1 MDEAVFAWLVGAEL
15 TGEASGVEPAGSDG
29 ATSGA
34 SEVGP
39 TSLEAASTVRPGEVS
54 QSLSSEQA
62 APEDSGVR
70 AKAKS
75 GHSPSARALVNASD
89 TVARMASMAATAP
102 PTTLRSRVLAS
113 AATMRVPT
121 PPTSEPSGRRPPP
134 VAIEIAGPNPMRLTS
149 PNEIVGRMHQAA
161 STETARQARIDSL
174 HATGGPEDAATTR
187 ALALLLEQIAPF
199 FDFEIVLVS
208 AVHGERTV
216 HRVHRGFPPE
226 LGAMDVV
233 PRELSF
239 CTHTVSA
246 GEPFVVENTLSEAFF
261 RSSVLAQRL
270 GARAYMGV
278 PLFSDEVALGALC
291 AISGRPQ
298 TIREEDVAFLGRFA
312 EVVQAFVLHDA
323 GALAALV
330 SASPAAAG
338 AERIVYSPAFFR
350 DLVSAEATRSKQAGR
365 PAARV
370 ARLAAPTPPADLVPA
385 NVVAS
390 VDGPN
395 VLVLVPERYPDA
407 DGLVARLRAAGAQID
422 GA

>member
-1 MDEAVFAWLVGAEL
+1 MSAAEDRIDEAVFAWL
-15 TGEASGVEPAGSDG
+15 TGEASGVEP
-29 ATSGA
+29 TSGA
-34 SEVGP
+34 SEAGP
-39 TSLEAASTVRPGEVS
+39 SSLEAASTIRPGEAS
-54 QSLSSEQA
+54 QPP
-62 APEDSGVR
+62 PEDSGVR

-75 GHSPSARALVNASD
+75 GHSPSARALINASD
-89 TVARMASMAATAP
+89 TVARMASMTATAP

-113 AATMRVPT
+113 ATVRVPT
-121 PPTSEPSGRRPPP
+121 PPAHTSARRPPP
-134 VAIEIAGPNPMRLTS
+134 VAIEIAGPTPMRLTS
-149 PNEIVGRMHQAA
+149 PNELLGRMHATNQG
-161 STETARQARIDSL
+161 EGARQARIDAL
-174 HATGGPEDAATTR
+174 HATGGPEDAATSR

-278 PLFSDEVALGALC
+278 PLFSDDIALGALC

-323 GALAALV
+323 SALAARV
-330 SASPAAAG
+330 GTTSAAG
-338 AERIVYSPAFFR
+338 LERIVYSPAFFR

-365 PAARV
+365 PRARV
-370 ARLAAPTPPADLVPA
+370 ARLAAPSAELVPA
-385 NVVAS
+385 SLVTS
-390 VDGPN
+390 VDGGDT
-395 VLVLVPERYPDA
+395 LVLVPERYPDA
-407 DGLVARLRAAGAQID
+407 DRVIAELVAAGARID
-422 GA
+422 GV